1 MNVHNF
7 SEEFC
12 CKGRERKQGECK
24 RSGSGRYFFFLNMGE
39 ITACMNADKNDPEEK
54 RKRTLQEK
62 ERIVTGEMVFNSCKE
77 LGSSTW
83 MELLTLL
90 GSWIVH
96 APY

>member
-1 MNVHNF
+1 
-7 SEEFC
+7 
-12 CKGRERKQGECK
+12 
-24 RSGSGRYFFFLNMGE
+24 
-39 ITACMNADKNDPEEK
+39 MNADKNDPEEK

-62 ERIVTGEMVFNSCKE
+62 ERIVTGEMVFNSSKE